1 MNLDSARTL
10 ALVVARGG
18 SKSIPRKNL
27 ALLAGKPLIAW
38 TIEAAASC
46 RTQLRVV
53 VSTDDD
59 EIARVAARCGAEVPF
74 MRPAALAEDATP
86 TTPVVRHA
94 LDTLAALNGYAPER
108 VLLLQPTSPLRTAA
122 DVDAAVALFDE
133 RDANAVVSVGPAA
146 DHPDLLRRVSDHGV
160 LEEYSP
166 HSSATRRQELEQ
178 IYALNGA
185 IYLARRDSLLARD
198 SFYAER
204 TYAYVMPPERSID
217 VDDPWD
223 LHLCD
228 LILRDRLARD

>member
-1 MNLDSARTL
+1 
-10 ALVVARGG
+10 
-18 SKSIPRKNL
+18 
-27 ALLAGKPLIAW
+27 
-38 TIEAAASC
+38 
-46 RTQLRVV
+46 
-53 VSTDDD
+53 
-59 EIARVAARCGAEVPF
+59 